1 MRETSEYEMA
11 SQIVLRLLGH
21 DSWERLTEF
30 KESVPSAGKCE
41 IVIKVRSVALN
52 FRDIAISTGKYP
64 FPVKNNVV
72 PGSDAA
78 GDIVGVGEG
87 AQGFTK
93 GDKVIVAFDI
103 ATLYGPIRNWNN
115 GLGGPIDGVLREY
128 VAVPSAAVVKLPD
141 SYLSYSQWASV
152 VCTGTTV
159 WNSFYG
165 NIPLKPGNTV
175 LCLGT
180 GGVSVTGI
188 VLAKAAG
195 ATTIIT
201 SSSSEKL
208 HYVQHKYGADY
219 TINYKTTPKWAEEVQ
234 KITHGSGVDY
244 ILENGGSGTIKQS
257 LEAVAYGGNIA
268 VIGFLSPS
276 LQHTMPD
283 VAGLA
288 LAKGVI
294 VRGIMVGSKQLLE
307 DAVRF
312 IGARN
317 IPVPVEKTFKFS
329 RDQVIEAYAYLAS
342 RQHTGKVCIDF

>member
-1 MRETSEYEMA
+1 MRETSPKYRMP
-11 SQIVLRLLGH
+11 SQAVLRLLGH
-21 DSWERLTEF
+21 DSWEQLAEF
-30 KESVPSAGKCE
+30 KESVPSAGKHE
-41 IVIKVRSVALN
+41 VAIKVRSVALN

-87 AQGFTK
+87 VQGFTK
-93 GDKVIVAFDI
+93 GDKVIVTFDL

-128 VAVPSAAVVKLPD
+128 VAVPSTAVVKLPD
-141 SYLSYSQWASV
+141 SHLSYSQWASV

-165 NIPLKPGNTV
+165 NIPLKPGDTV

-180 GGVSVTGI
+180 GG
-188 VLAKAAG
+188 
-195 ATTIIT
+195 
-201 SSSSEKL
+201 
-208 HYVQHKYGADY
+208 GADY

-234 KITHGSGVDY
+234 KITNGNGVDY

-317 IPVPVEKTFKFS
+317 IPVPVEKTFKFG
-329 RDQVIEAYAYLAS
+329 RDQVVDAYAYLAS
-342 RQHTGKVCIDF
+342 RQHTGKVCIDFY